1 MDMGFLNTA
10 PMRFLLLVTGA
21 WLVIF
26 LLTRSVL
33 LITHLD
39 EVGGN
44 LLPVFGVGLLYDL
57 AFLAYAA
64 LPLGLYLLLC
74 PPALWRR
81 RPAGG
86 ADRQPVRHAVY
97 VSGRVAVL
105 G

>member
-1 MDMGFLNTA
+1 MGLFKTA
-10 PMRFLLLVTGA
+10 PMRYLLLVTGA

-44 LLPVFGVGLLYDL
+44 LLPVFGVGVLYDL
-57 AFLAYAA
+57 GFLAYAA

-74 PPALWRR
+74 PP
-81 RPAGG
+81 PPCG
-86 ADRQPVRHAVY
+86 AAVGTVGSCRQC
-97 VSGRVAVL
+97 
-105 G
+105 